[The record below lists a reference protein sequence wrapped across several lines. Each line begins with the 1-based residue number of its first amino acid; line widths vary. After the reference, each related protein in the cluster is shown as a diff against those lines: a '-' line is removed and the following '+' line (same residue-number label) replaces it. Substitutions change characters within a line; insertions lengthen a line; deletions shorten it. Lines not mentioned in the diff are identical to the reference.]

1 MIYSETV
8 FPLFI
13 TEDVECNNLEN
24 SIREKKHYFIITRMP
39 SKIQDLFLRLAAKC
53 LRTLFEK

>member
-13 TEDVECNNLEN
+13 TEDVECNNLEK
-24 SIREKKHYFIITRMP
+24 SIRNK
-39 SKIQDLFLRLAAKC
+39 
-53 LRTLFEK
+53 TLFHYNKDAKQNSRSLFEISC

>member
-24 SIREKKHYFIITRMP
+24 SIRKKNII
-39 SKIQDLFLRLAAKC
+39 SL
-53 LRTLFEK
+53 